1 MNRACTLAT
10 LVLILAA
17 GRLDAG
23 RGSDCRLS
31 RHSLLVAAAAAD
43 PSPERGAPPA
53 VLEAAPA
60 GTVVM
65 DDDGGRVQIV
75 TRAAAPGGEITDHGG
90 PVVTRAAVQLIFLG
104 SGWRDAANRGREAGM
119 TQALAESA
127 AAAAPRSGGA
137 SRSQSFSL
145 PPREDR
151 LDPAAGRTISDLEIQ
166 ARLDELLANG
176 TIGPLAVDSVYVVLL
191 APGIRSTLGSTSS
204 ETDFTA
210 YHNFFHAAPGLV
222 RYVVVPYEPQLSRWL
237 ASARQG
243 LTQALVNPEGTG
255 WY

>member
-1 MNRACTLAT
+1 MNRPCTLAT
-10 LVLILAA
+10 LALILAA
-17 GRLDAG
+17 GRLDA
-23 RGSDCRLS
+23 
-31 RHSLLVAAAAAD
+31 AAAD
-43 PSPERGAPPA
+43 PSRERGTPPA

-75 TRAAAPGGEITDHGG
+75 PRAAAPGGKVADHGG
-90 PVVTRAAVQLIFLG
+90 PVVTRGAVQLIFLG
-104 SGWRDAANRGREAGM
+104 SGWRERANRGREAGVM
-119 TQALAESA
+119 KALEALEA
-127 AAAAPRSGGA
+127 IGDGATAAAPRSGGG
-137 SRSQSFSL
+137 SGPPSFAL
-145 PPREDR
+145 PAREDL
-151 LDPAAGRTISDLEIQ
+151 LDPVGGGTISDLEIQ

-176 TIGPLAVDSVYVVLL
+176 TIGPLAVDSVFVVLL
-191 APGIRSTLGSTSS
+191 APGIRSTLGASSS

-222 RYVVVPYEPQLSRWL
+222 RYVVVPYEARLSRWF
-237 ASARQG
+237 ASAREG